1 MNLGRYRFQTSSLI
15 NTKTF
20 SAIKIDATLEICSTS
35 KLIYQFSEKLTIYST
50 HEEKHCN
57 KIACSS
63 HCWNRKSLAEH
74 DENYSNWNLSV
85 GKSEFQHVLTD
96 LRAFVHEKFNSIEKK
111 NTFTRDEFKLWD
123 RLNFYSSEQGNKI
136 SRFVGGKLFPNPHSL
151 TAFKLAPVSRS
162 KSDHVHVTSNQH

>member
-111 NTFTRDEFKLWD
+111 THLREMN
-123 RLNFYSSEQGNKI
+123 LNSGIGLIFIHQNRAIKFLDLL
-136 SRFVGGKLFPNPHSL
+136 RGKLFPNPHSL